1 MASLLL
7 KLGEFTP
14 FGLDFS
20 TLLQLEAT
28 FLVIGKAK
36 YLFISFATP
45 KAFLQRFWISRM
57 LINRIAEGLVWVGL
71 FSLWLDL
78 VSSTAW

>member
-1 MASLLL
+1 MTT
-7 KLGEFTP
+7 K
-14 FGLDFS
+14 
-20 TLLQLEAT
+20 AT

-45 KAFLQRFWISRM
+45 KAFLQWFW
-57 LINRIAEGLVWVGL
+57 IAEGLVWLGL